1 MKYVNA
7 FLGSFFC
14 LWLGV
19 QPAQAGVVINGT
31 RVIYDGS
38 RREAGIAVSNPDK
51 ATPYLMQ
58 SWIENFSSS
67 NAEKVPFIITPPLFR
82 LDAQRENVLR
92 IVHVGAGLPDDRESV
107 FLLNIKSIPATQ
119 KTDENE
125 LQISVKAQLKLF
137 YRPTA
142 LKSINADDAYK
153 QLTFS
158 RQGSQLVV
166 NNPTPF
172 YISFYSVSVD
182 GKAIDKPSMVEP
194 KGSLQWPLTFEVGK
208 TITWQTINDYGGI
221 TPVVQ
226 SVLK

>member
-7 FLGSFFC
+7 FLGTIFC
-14 LWLGV
+14 LWLSV

-67 NAEKVPFIITPPLFR
+67 DTQKVPFIITPPLFR
-82 LDAQRENVLR
+82 LDVQRENVLR
-92 IVHVGAGLPDDRESV
+92 IVRVGGALPEDRESV
-107 FLLNIKSIPATQ
+107 FLLNIKSIPATP

-125 LQISVKAQLKLF
+125 LQISVKAQIKLF
-137 YRPTA
+137 YRPAA
-142 LKSINADDAYK
+142 LKSVNADEAYK

-172 YISFYSVSVD
+172 YVSFYSVSVD
-182 GKAIDKPSMVEP
+182 GQAIDKPSMVGP
-194 KGSLQWPLTFEVGK
+194 QGTLQWSLPSNAGK
-208 TITWQTINDYGGI
+208 VVTWQAINDYGGI
-221 TPVVQ
+221 TPVAQ